1 MNSLSETNPFELMIG
16 LIENDYNPFTQVD
29 DQRTMNG
36 STVSDQTFSQGLN
49 ALYDQKLDDIMNDLL
64 NQGGDED
71 DPQFFDCIPE
81 EQEEDEAS
89 QLGAESEYAPVP
101 GTLDLDQETQVVG
114 LDIQIDNPI
123 VILKDRPFLVGSIV
137 IDLGKIQITNR
148 VAEQPGRWRQH
159 PDVLLFTNIMDIK
172 ISEIKMDYKHDS
184 EEHQITPPFD
194 LSIEYESLNS
204 SPLLSDQW
212 MSKGFDFND
221 LQIQEI
227 LRISTPTSLQFILR

>member
-1 MNSLSETNPFELMIG
+1 
-16 LIENDYNPFTQVD
+16 
-29 DQRTMNG
+29 
-36 STVSDQTFSQGLN
+36 
-49 ALYDQKLDDIMNDLL
+49 
-64 NQGGDED
+64 
-71 DPQFFDCIPE
+71 
-81 EQEEDEAS
+81 
-89 QLGAESEYAPVP
+89 
-101 GTLDLDQETQVVG
+101 
-114 LDIQIDNPI
+114 
-123 VILKDRPFLVGSIV
+123 
-137 IDLGKIQITNR
+137 
-148 VAEQPGRWRQH
+148 
-159 PDVLLFTNIMDIK
+159 MDIK